1 MGKKIMNTVLFLVVL
16 GGCVAMTL
24 LTGNGSSGTMIYNF
38 AFLAVMAVI
47 YLAGLFGGMFR
58 VDSIGEALAR
68 GTQELSS
75 IFKIPGKAKS
85 EDLSCLKGMF
95 EHKYLDDRMD
105 SFVDAMEKNQEGIG
119 DVEDYINEDEID
131 LHVHKKILEMA
142 LSVPIHSRFRLI
154 PSVFAIVGILVSYP
168 MASVCNIQ
176 ALTATH
182 IPKSRSCSLCAAILR
197 KSIAKITCKIP

>member
-1 MGKKIMNTVLFLVVL
+1 
-16 GGCVAMTL
+16 
-24 LTGNGSSGTMIYNF
+24 
-38 AFLAVMAVI
+38 
-47 YLAGLFGGMFR
+47 MFR

-131 LHVHKKILEMA
+131 LHVHKKILHRIFLPA
-142 LSVPIHSRFRLI
+142 L
-154 PSVFAIVGILVSYP
+154 VFLVLLLVWYGG
-168 MASVCNIQ
+168 
-176 ALTATH
+176 
-182 IPKSRSCSLCAAILR
+182 LR
-197 KSIAKITCKIP
+197 VLSHPAMRQ